1 MNILDSS
8 LNVYKLGKA
17 LFQTNFL
24 LKVSLKDLQ
33 FHIILVSVD

>member
-1 MNILDSS
+1 MNVLDLT

-17 LFQTNFL
+17 LFQTNSP
-24 LKVSLKDLQ
+24 LKVSFKDLQ